1 MRRKL
6 LCTLLVV
13 GASLLLAA
21 CGASPVT
28 SGAEKPKGGASEP
41 DAGSGGGETSP
52 EQRVAV
58 PGGGSYVRVPP
69 AGFQSLTEDEGVVV
83 VNTHVPFEGN
93 LPRTDLSV
101 PYNEVGQ
108 SLDRLPTDKNA
119 RIAVYCK
126 TGRMSAQAAEELV
139 ALGYRDV
146 WDLAGGMEAWRG
158 AGLPLEGV

>member
-6 LCTLLVV
+6 LCALLVLCS
-13 GASLLLAA
+13 ALLLTA
-21 CGASPVT
+21 CGASPAT
-28 SGAEKPKGGASEP
+28 SGADKPNEPEAGA
-41 DAGSGGGETSP
+41 GGGETAS

-58 PGGGSYVRVPP
+58 DGGGSYVRVPP
-69 AGFQSLTEDEGVVV
+69 VRFRSLTEDEGVIV

-101 PYNEVGQ
+101 PYDRIGQ

-126 TGRMSAQAAEELV
+126 SGRMSAQAAEELV
-139 ALGYRDV
+139 ALGYKDV
-146 WDLAGGMEAWRG
+146 WDLEGGMDAWRRV
-158 AGLPLEGV
+158 GLPLQGV